1 MPSTSTGTIGAI
13 ANKELRTFLGNPT
26 GYVFLTLFIVASAAA
41 AFLTDTFFG
50 RNLADL
56 ATLNKWM
63 PAILMFFVPAITM
76 NLWADERRSGTDEL
90 LLTLP
95 VRDTEVVLGKFF
107 GALGVYTVGLL
118 FSLANVLV
126 LAYLGEPDVGLMFA
140 TYLGYWLMGALFVA
154 VGMMGSMFT
163 GNTTVAFIL
172 GALGCAALVFAG
184 QAPWSSGLIGVV
196 MVGALIA
203 LAWNVIVG
211 SGKGAGQAAAIGVGV
226 LIGLTLWLALPL
238 KLIDMARGLAGT
250 ESDLAASLK
259 DVGVWFTD
267 TFAAIGAP
275 SHFESFG
282 EGLVRLG
289 DMAYFIGGAAVALYL
304 CGILIS
310 RRHW

>member
-1 MPSTSTGTIGAI
+1 MPSSSSGTIGAL
-13 ANKELRTFLGNPT
+13 ASKELRSFLGNPT

-56 ATLNKWM
+56 ATLNRWM

-140 TYLGYWLMGALFVA
+140 TYLGYWLMGAMFVA
-154 VGMMGSMFT
+154 VGMVGSMFT

-172 GALGCAALVFAG
+172 GALGCGALVFAG
-184 QAPWSSGLIGVV
+184 EAPWASGLIGVV
-196 MVGALIA
+196 ILGAISA
-203 LAWNVIVG
+203 LGWNVLAGSGRSTGSTLAIVG
-211 SGKGAGQAAAIGVGV
+211 GVA
-226 LIGLTLWLALPL
+226 LGLVLWLAPWTVQE
-238 KLIDMARGLAGT
+238 R
-250 ESDLAASLK
+250 
-259 DVGVWFTD
+259 DVGDWFTE
-267 TFAAIGAP
+267 TFARLGAP
-275 SHFESFG
+275 THFESFG

-289 DMAYFIGGAAVALYL
+289 DIAFFVGGTAVALYL

>member
-1 MPSTSTGTIGAI
+1 MPSSSTGTIGAI
-13 ANKELRTFLGNPT
+13 ASKELRTFLGNPT

-126 LAYLGEPDVGLMFA
+126 LAYLGEPDIGLMFA

-203 LAWNVIVG
+203 LAWNVLVG
-211 SGKGAGQAAAIGVGV
+211 SGRGAGQAAAIGVGV

-250 ESDLAASLK
+250 ESDLASSLK
-259 DVGVWFTD
+259 NVGVWFTD

-275 SHFESFG
+275 AHFDSFG

>member
-1 MPSTSTGTIGAI
+1 MPSSSTGTIGAI
-13 ANKELRTFLGNPT
+13 ASKELRAYLGNPT

-63 PAILMFFVPAITM
+63 PAILMFFVPAVTM

-140 TYLGYWLMGALFVA
+140 TYLGYWLMGAMFVA
-154 VGMMGSMFT
+154 VGMVGSMFT

-184 QAPWSSGLIGVV
+184 QAPWASGFIGVV
-196 MVGALIA
+196 LVGAIA
-203 LAWNVIVG
+203 GLGWNVIAG
-211 SGKGAGQAAAIGVGV
+211 SGKGGGAAAAVAVGV
-226 LIGLTLWLALPL
+226 ALGLALWLAPVQL
-238 KLIDMARGLAGT
+238 MGT
-250 ESDLAASLK
+250 
-259 DVGVWFTD
+259 DVGEWFVG
-267 TFAAIGAP
+267 TFAALGAP
-275 SHFESFG
+275 AHFESFG

-289 DMAYFIGGAAVALYL
+289 DIAFFVGGAAVALYL

>member
-13 ANKELRTFLGNPT
+13 AGKELRTFLGNPT

>member
-1 MPSTSTGTIGAI
+1 MSSSSTGTIGAI
-13 ANKELRTFLGNPT
+13 AGKELRSFLGNPT

-56 ATLNKWM
+56 ATLNRWI

-118 FSLANVLV
+118 FSLANVVV
-126 LAYLGEPDVGLMFA
+126 LAYLGEPDGGLMFA
-140 TYLGYWLMGALFVA
+140 TYFGYWLMGALFVA
-154 VGMMGSMFT
+154 VGMVGSMFT

-172 GALGCAALVFAG
+172 GALGCAALVFSG
-184 QAPWSSGLIGVV
+184 EAPWAAGLIGVV
-196 MVGALIA
+196 IVGAAIA
-203 LAWNVIVG
+203 LVWNVLFG
-211 SGKGAGQAAAIGVGV
+211 ASKGPGQAIAVGGGV
-226 LIGLTLWLALPL
+226 LVGLTLWLALPL
-238 KLIDMARGLAGT
+238 KLIDWARGG
-250 ESDLAASLK
+250 ESNVAASMK
-259 DVGVWFTD
+259 PVNDWFSES
-267 TFAAIGAP
+267 FAAMSAP
-275 SHFESFG
+275 KHFESFG
-282 EGLVRLG
+282 EGLLRLG
-289 DMAYFIGGAAVALYL
+289 DIAFFVGGAAVALYL

>member
-1 MPSTSTGTIGAI
+1 MPATSTGTIGAI
-13 ANKELRTFLGNPT
+13 AGKELRSFLGNPT

-41 AFLTDTFFG
+41 AFLTDSFFG

-56 ATLNKWM
+56 STLNKWM

-118 FSLANVLV
+118 FSLANVVV

-154 VGMMGSMFT
+154 VGMVGSMFT

-184 QAPWSSGLIGVV
+184 DAPWSSGLIGVV
-196 MVGALIA
+196 LLGAAIA
-203 LAWNVIVG
+203 LVWGVAVG
-211 SGKGAGQAAAIGVGV
+211 SGKGAGQTVAVAA
-226 LIGLTLWLALPL
+226 GLAGGLALWLASP
-238 KLIDMARGLAGT
+238 KTGAVFT
-250 ESDLAASLK
+250 ETFGSL
-259 DVGVWFTD
+259 
-267 TFAAIGAP
+267 GAP
-275 SHFESFG
+275 AHFESFG

-289 DMAYFIGGAAVALYL
+289 DIGFFVGGAAVALYL

>member
-1 MPSTSTGTIGAI
+1 MPSSSTGTIGAI
-13 ANKELRTFLGNPT
+13 ASKELRTFLGNPT

-41 AFLTDTFFG
+41 AFLTDTFFS

-56 ATLNKWM
+56 STLNRWM

-118 FSLANVLV
+118 FSLANVAV

-140 TYLGYWLMGALFVA
+140 TYLGYWLMGGLFVA
-154 VGMMGSMFT
+154 VGMVGSMFT

-184 QAPWSSGLIGVV
+184 QAPWASGLIGAIL
-196 MVGALIA
+196 VGAAVA
-203 LAWNVIVG
+203 LAWNVLAG
-211 SGKGAGQAAAIGVGV
+211 SGKNAGQTLAVGLGIGGA
-226 LIGLTLWLALPL
+226 LALWLASP
-238 KLIDMARGLAGT
+238 KTGT
-250 ESDLAASLK
+250 FF
-259 DVGVWFTD
+259 VD
-267 TFAAIGAP
+267 TFAALGATA
-275 SHFESFG
+275 HFESFG

-289 DMAYFIGGAAVALYL
+289 DIAFFVGGAAVALYL

>member
-1 MPSTSTGTIGAI
+1 MTSGVRWEG
-13 ANKELRTFLGNPT
+13 
-26 GYVFLTLFIVASAAA
+26 
-41 AFLTDTFFG
+41 
-50 RNLADL
+50 DL
-56 ATLNKWM
+56 A
-63 PAILMFFVPAITM
+63 
-76 NLWADERRSGTDEL
+76 ESGH
-90 LLTLP
+90 
-95 VRDTEVVLGKFF
+95 
-107 GALGVYTVGLL
+107 
-118 FSLANVLV
+118 
-126 LAYLGEPDVGLMFA
+126 
-140 TYLGYWLMGALFVA
+140 
-154 VGMMGSMFT
+154 
-163 GNTTVAFIL
+163 I
-172 GALGCAALVFAG
+172 FAG

-211 SGKGAGQAAAIGVGV
+211 SGRGAGQAAAIGVGV

-275 SHFESFG
+275 SHFDSFG